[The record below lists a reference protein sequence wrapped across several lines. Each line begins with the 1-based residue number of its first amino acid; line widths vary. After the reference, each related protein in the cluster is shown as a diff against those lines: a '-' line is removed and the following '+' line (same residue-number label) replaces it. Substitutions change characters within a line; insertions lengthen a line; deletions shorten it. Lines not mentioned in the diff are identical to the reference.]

1 VPRPE
6 NAVLYKKYQALAAQ
20 TPHTH
25 FVGRLATYRYYN
37 MDQVV
42 GAALTLYAEL
52 SGLKKRTDDGTGSTV
67 ARASRVRY
75 TNGHSTVLATV
86 N

>member
-1 VPRPE
+1 
-6 NAVLYKKYQALAAQ
+6 
-20 TPHTH
+20 
-25 FVGRLATYRYYN
+25 
-37 MDQVV
+37 
-42 GAALTLYAEL
+42 LYAEL
-52 SGLKKRTDDGTGSTV
+52 TGLKKRADDGTGSTV